1 MKTNWSNPGTQQG
14 TSIVEFA
21 LVAPLFFLLL
31 FGMIEFSV
39 ILFDKATITN
49 ASREGARAGIVF
61 RDGDR
66 SLAGAGVTAETTA
79 IKNTVDNY
87 ASAYLLSLGGAAS
100 LSTVVTRAD
109 NNANGIFDVGDAL
122 TVEVRYPYSFLI
134 LPGFISDLADQNLAA
149 TTVMLA
155 E

>member
-1 MKTNWSNPGTQQG
+1 MRSVKSKKSQQG

-21 LVAPLFFLLL
+21 FVAPLFFMLL
-31 FGMIEFSV
+31 FGIIEFSV

-61 RDGDR
+61 RDGNR
-66 SLAGAGVTAETTA
+66 AFGGGGVGFETAE
-79 IKNTVDNY
+79 IYSVVNNY
-87 ASAYLLSLGGAAS
+87 LSTYLISLGGNS
-100 LSTVVTRAD
+100 PHTTTVTRND
-109 NNANGIFDVGDAL
+109 NNGNGIFDVGDQL
-122 TVEVRYPYSFLI
+122 TVDVTYPYSFLI
-134 LPGFISDLADQNLAA
+134 LPAFANSLADFTLGA